1 MNYIEMSRLSLTEG
15 LFKDLDNNIVNIDDP
30 DYESKVKDQTFKDF
44 REHDISLKKQKV
56 IDWLCTH
63 VGLYSHISSTNKYY
77 NEFLKPEDLAYTFS
91 IEYDSS
97 DTGYDH
103 PMINLLNPGW
113 SAHYPT
119 FTIISTKESSFV
131 DGKFPYK
138 FKRCYG
144 HFEIGSGAYTK
155 NLTDLSNIPDNIAGG
170 CSIRWANLKNLSTLP
185 KGLKVGE
192 VLNLSHNNIESL
204 EGMPDNIKCHSLQLG
219 SNLLVDLTGWNP
231 TTAVGGDIT
240 LSGNENLISL
250 RGFPDNF
257 HVGNDLD
264 CTNCGI
270 SEIKDWPKNFS
281 VKGSFSLYCN
291 NISRQSLIDH
301 PFPLDLSVGGYIDC
315 RKQGKSGDILDYSP
329 FITRFIWDTTV
340 NHPIQAKIPAII
352 MPPHVHNIL
361 GIKNIKQWDEVQL
374 LNTLA
379 NKYETYMKNQRQLIK
394 RESGVI
400 NEGRFKDLDKTI
412 VSVDDPDY
420 EQKVK
425 DQTFKD
431 LQAEDI
437 YRKKA
442 AEISKWVCD
451 NVEVKDWRKV
461 GNLDGPD
468 RYCLEPKH
476 SDPKG
481 DLLFYVDH
489 NCEIHFVCSKPDE
502 IIFCIYTLIRQVPLK
517 TKAGF
522 KYIED
527 TELPYKIAECQGGL
541 QIEINTMNGRLTRAN
556 KNFSYNKTFNT
567 THIMTSLKNCPDKVN
582 GGFWCDNCGLTNL
595 YGCPK
600 EINGNFCCSNNSLT
614 SFEGGPITVNGK
626 IVANDNNITSLKNIP
641 VITAIND
648 ISGPY
653 GPEGLLNPI
662 RVIYLRNN
670 PIRKITDLPDSV
682 KDVRIYIS
690 RKQPDMQMEKFK
702 IMHPDVNITDKMI

>member
-44 REHDISLKKQKV
+44 QEHDINLKKQKV

-77 NEFLKPEDLAYTFS
+77 SELLKPEDLAYTFS
-91 IEYDSS
+91 IEYGPS

-113 SAHYPT
+113 SVHYPT
-119 FTIISTKESSFV
+119 FTIISTKEDSFV
-131 DGKFPYK
+131 DGKLPYK

-170 CSIRWANLKNLSTLP
+170 CIIRWANLKNLSTLP
-185 KGLKVGE
+185 KRLKVGQI
-192 VLNLSHNNIESL
+192 LNLSHNNIESL
-204 EGMPDNIKCHSLQLG
+204 EGMPDSIKCESLQLG

-231 TTAVGGDIT
+231 TTAVSGDIT

-281 VKGSFSLYCN
+281 VKDNFSLYGN

-340 NHPIQAKIPAII
+340 NHPIQVKIPDII

-379 NKYETYMKNQRQLIK
+379 NKYETYMKNRRELIK

-400 NEGRFKDLDKTI
+400 NEGRFKDFDKTI

-437 YRKKA
+437 YRKKV
-442 AEISKWVCD
+442 AEISKWVCY
-451 NVEVKDWRKV
+451 NVYVQDWRN
-461 GNLDGPD
+461 GGFYGYGPD
-468 RYCLEPKH
+468 EYPLEMKH

-489 NCEIHFVCSKPDE
+489 NYEIHFVCSKPDK
-502 IIFCIYTLIRQVPLK
+502 IVFCIYNLIRLVPAPR
-517 TKAGF
+517 TKAGV

-541 QIEINTMNGRLTRAN
+541 LIKTNENVSRSNRFD
-556 KNFSYNKTFNT
+556 KFSYNKTFNS

-582 GGFWCDNCGLTNL
+582 GEFKCEKCGLISL
-595 YGCPK
+595 DGCPK
-600 EINGNFCCSNNSLT
+600 EINGDFSCTYNSLT
-614 SFEGGPITVNGK
+614 SFEGGPDVVNGK
-626 IVANDNNITSLKNIP
+626 IFAYNNNITSLKNIP
-641 VITAIND
+641 AIN
-648 ISGPY
+648 ISVPSDQ
-653 GPEGLLNPI
+653 
-662 RVIYLRNN
+662 RTIYLDEN
-670 PIRKITDLPDSV
+670 PIRKISDLPDNV
-682 KDVRIYIS
+682 KDVCIYIS
-690 RKQPDMQMEKFK
+690 RKQPKAQMEKFN
-702 IMHPDVNITDKMI
+702 IMHPDVKICN